1 MKRIFSRQEAGKD
14 KIYNPYKMKTHLMK
28 SICFIQEVLGL
39 FSTLRRSSK
48 EIKIGE
54 TYENISTKLLV
65 TSRIG

>member
-1 MKRIFSRQEAGKD
+1 MKQIFSRQEAGKN
-14 KIYNPYKMKTHLMK
+14 KIYNPYKMKTHSMK
-28 SICFIQEVLGL
+28 SICFIQEVLG